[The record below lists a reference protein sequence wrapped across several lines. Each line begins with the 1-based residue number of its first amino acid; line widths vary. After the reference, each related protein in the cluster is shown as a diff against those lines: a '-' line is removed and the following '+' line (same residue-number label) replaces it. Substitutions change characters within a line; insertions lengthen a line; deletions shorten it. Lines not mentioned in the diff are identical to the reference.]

1 MGFFSKSTKLEKL
14 EQRLDE
20 VERDNKNLRIAMS
33 EISTNLIAVDGMIK
47 IMLAAQQQVSVDMN
61 TIYDA
66 LQQVIGTANRGA
78 VDPLEE
84 YLVKMSPFGSDDDDG
99 GLLN

>member
-1 MGFFSKSTKLEKL
+1 
-14 EQRLDE
+14 
-20 VERDNKNLRIAMS
+20 MS
-33 EISTNLIAVDGMIK
+33 EISTNLIAVDSMIK
-47 IMLAAQQQVSVDMN
+47 IMLTAQQQVAIDMN

-99 GLLN
+99 GMINQIWRIPWHALKHFLINTQNDL

>member
-14 EQRLDE
+14 EQRLDA
-20 VERDNKNLRIAMS
+20 VEKDNKNLRIAMS